1 MLHHAFGWI
10 AGLAFAGNVLAQ
22 APDNLDLAFKISI
35 DGRLVGEPRLVVAP
49 GVPAQSAVRG
59 GGGGDYRLDV
69 RADPVAGADP
79 ASVVIAATLY
89 DFVDGTW
96 RQVAEPTLQVAL
108 DGRPASIRVGD
119 PERNAARYAI
129 EVSATPVPAIPSKA
143 NPDDD
148 AGR

>member
-1 MLHHAFGWI
+1 MLHQVLGWI
-10 AGLAFAGNVLAQ
+10 AGLALAGNVLAQ

-69 RADPVAGADP
+69 RADPVTGADP
-79 ASVVIAATLY
+79 ASVVIAVTLH

-108 DGRPASIRVGD
+108 DGRPASIRIDD
-119 PERNAARYAI
+119 PERNTARYAI
-129 EVSATPVPAIPSKA
+129 EVSATPVPALSSTA
-143 NPDDD
+143 NPDD
-148 AGR
+148 AAR